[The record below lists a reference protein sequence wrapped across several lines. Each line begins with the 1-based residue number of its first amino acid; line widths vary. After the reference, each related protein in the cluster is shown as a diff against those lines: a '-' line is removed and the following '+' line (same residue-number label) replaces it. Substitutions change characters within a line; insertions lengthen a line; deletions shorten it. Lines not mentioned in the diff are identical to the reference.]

1 MSPGFP
7 GAQLSYSYWPC
18 ASPPALMLRK
28 TPIEVAPR
36 LGVKGAAIASNVKPK
51 MTIHQLVE
59 KIKPKLV
66 EDDSVSLV
74 LHSHKKD
81 GRVLLP
87 EMQLSDALKEQG
99 NPEALRLFYSF
110 EVEDSAE
117 QFALSVLADG
127 SSSAQA
133 SAAGTSAEAE
143 LAADE
148 SAETPAAG
156 PAPAAG
162 SSGASPAATPAPVL
176 AAAEEDGEAPPPC
189 LATVDDTSTHA
200 CGAAVS
206 EASSSASASASAS
219 VPIASSSSSAAAAA
233 PAAGSTEQTPAA
245 RPKLAVTAATRADVA
260 QQAQQRASSGTGA
273 APPPPKLSPAALPP
287 ASRAIHESP
296 GHHARLASER
306 EIDSNAVARSEIEQE
321 REQLHVARR
330 FEYVPPAAPRTAAV
344 QGSNPDVMAAAAAAG
359 EAVHRVTRAG
369 RQYGRLLTP
378 VVHDAAQQALR
389 DLSREESAHEW
400 PPAVTR
406 EQATTTVDPARR
418 STAYFPRLLSRAL
431 RRSACSFRNWSCA
444 SRRCRAS
451 L

>member
-1 MSPGFP
+1 
-7 GAQLSYSYWPC
+7 
-18 ASPPALMLRK
+18 MLRK

-156 PAPAAG
+156 PAP
-162 SSGASPAATPAPVL
+162 T
-176 AAAEEDGEAPPPC
+176 AEQP
-189 LATVDDTSTHA
+189 
-200 CGAAVS
+200 
-206 EASSSASASASAS
+206 
-219 VPIASSSSSAAAAA
+219 
-233 PAAGSTEQTPAA
+233 
-245 RPKLAVTAATRADVA
+245 
-260 QQAQQRASSGTGA
+260 
-273 APPPPKLSPAALPP
+273 
-287 ASRAIHESP
+287 
-296 GHHARLASER
+296 
-306 EIDSNAVARSEIEQE
+306 
-321 REQLHVARR
+321 
-330 FEYVPPAAPRTAAV
+330 
-344 QGSNPDVMAAAAAAG
+344 
-359 EAVHRVTRAG
+359 
-369 RQYGRLLTP
+369 
-378 VVHDAAQQALR
+378 
-389 DLSREESAHEW
+389 LSRWNAW
-400 PPAVTR
+400 NAIIK
-406 EQATTTVDPARR
+406 
-418 STAYFPRLLSRAL
+418 
-431 RRSACSFRNWSCA
+431 
-444 SRRCRAS
+444 
-451 L
+451 

>member
-1 MSPGFP
+1 MSPSIGSF
-7 GAQLSYSYWPC
+7 
-18 ASPPALMLRK
+18 
-28 TPIEVAPR
+28 IAPQR
-36 LGVKGAAIASNVKPK
+36 
-51 MTIHQLVE
+51 
-59 KIKPKLV
+59 
-66 EDDSVSLV
+66 
-74 LHSHKKD
+74 
-81 GRVLLP
+81 
-87 EMQLSDALKEQG
+87 
-99 NPEALRLFYSF
+99 
-110 EVEDSAE
+110 
-117 QFALSVLADG
+117 
-127 SSSAQA
+127 
-133 SAAGTSAEAE
+133 
-143 LAADE
+143 
-148 SAETPAAG
+148 
-156 PAPAAG
+156 
-162 SSGASPAATPAPVL
+162 
-176 AAAEEDGEAPPPC
+176 
-189 LATVDDTSTHA
+189 
-200 CGAAVS
+200 
-206 EASSSASASASAS
+206 
-219 VPIASSSSSAAAAA
+219 
-233 PAAGSTEQTPAA
+233 PAA

-260 QQAQQRASSGTGA
+260 QQAQQRASSGMGA

>member
-1 MSPGFP
+1 MTR
-7 GAQLSYSYWPC
+7 C
-18 ASPPALMLRK
+18 RRVALHTRK
-28 TPIEVAPR
+28 TAGCCSRRCNSPTLSRSRAIPR
-36 LGVKGAAIASNVKPK
+36 RCVFSTPSRSRTRRSNSPSRCLPTAAVP
-51 MTIHQLVE
+51 
-59 KIKPKLV
+59 P
-66 EDDSVSLV
+66 
-74 LHSHKKD
+74 
-81 GRVLLP
+81 
-87 EMQLSDALKEQG
+87 
-99 NPEALRLFYSF
+99 
-110 EVEDSAE
+110 
-117 QFALSVLADG
+117 
-127 SSSAQA
+127 QA

-200 CGAAVS
+200 RGAAVS

-219 VPIASSSSSAAAAA
+219 MPIASSSVFGRRGSAGGGEHRA
-233 PAAGSTEQTPAA
+233 TPAA

-260 QQAQQRASSGTGA
+260 QQAQQRASSGMGA
-273 APPPPKLSPAALPP
+273 APPPQAVAGGA
-287 ASRAIHESP
+287 ASRVAGDSRI
-296 GHHARLASER
+296 ARPPRETGIER

-330 FEYVPPAAPRTAAV
+330 FEYVPPAAPRTRRSA
-344 QGSNPDVMAAAAAAG
+344 GSNRCNGCCRRRGRSGPPRYARRP
-359 EAVHRVTRAG
+359 AVWRR
-369 RQYGRLLTP
+369 RLLTP